1 MKSYYIPRNYKGEG
15 RILYIFSTKAI
26 IYTAVGVGIGLIFYF
41 LFNLI
46 GLTMVGIIIAGLFGL
61 VGFCIATFKV
71 PDMKNFE
78 LTKKTGGEAERN
90 AIFPSDDVIKRW
102 ILFKKNNNK
111 IYVYMNENITEDK
124 EEQKNERSNS

>member
-1 MKSYYIPRNYKGEG
+1 MKSYYIPRNYKGER

-46 GLTMVGIIIAGLFGL
+46 GLTMIGIIIAGFLGL

-78 LTKKTGGEAERN
+78 LTKKTGGEK
-90 AIFPSDDVIKRW
+90 IDDVIKRW

-111 IYVYMNENITEDK
+111 IYVYMNEDITEDK

>member
-46 GLTMVGIIIAGLFGL
+46 GLTMIGIIIAGFLGS

-78 LTKKTGGEAERN
+78 
-90 AIFPSDDVIKRW
+90 RW

>member
-46 GLTMVGIIIAGLFGL
+46 GLTMIGIIIAGFLGL
-61 VGFCIATFKV
+61 VGFCVATFKV

-78 LTKKTGGEAERN
+78 LTKKTGGEK
-90 AIFPSDDVIKRW
+90 IDDVIKRW

-111 IYVYMNENITEDK
+111 IYVYMNEDITEDK